1 MKKRKEIQEGWI
13 RVYSFVI
20 PTMVTALYLL
30 FSVCNF
36 GIFIEQGNKE
46 NIDVESLLDGIIT
59 FVTII
64 MGIFGFLIP
73 TLVSNKKDCGMI
85 EFFLEHTD
93 QKLFVRKLKM
103 LVVSGMVTVLLCLVL
118 FLENIL
124 KEWVFTFGM
133 TFLVWFLLFFVC
145 NAYRFIGLILS
156 LLIFNRKTNDIS
168 IKNEVGKQ
176 VVGQMSEEERRK
188 LQESLSR
195 KNGTP

>member
-1 MKKRKEIQEGWI
+1 MEKRKGIQEGWI

-30 FSVCNF
+30 FSVCDF
-36 GIFIEQGNKE
+36 GIFVEHGSEE
-46 NIDVESLLDGIIT
+46 NINTESLLDGIIT

-73 TLVSNKKDCGMI
+73 ALVSNKKDCGMI

-93 QKLFVRKLKM
+93 QKLFVRKLKT
-103 LVVSGMVTVLLCLVL
+103 LVISGMVTVLLCLVL

-124 KEWVFTFGM
+124 KEWVITLGM
-133 TFLVWFLLFFVC
+133 ALLVWFLLFFVC
-145 NAYRFIGLILS
+145 NAYRFIGLLLS
-156 LLIFNRKTNDIS
+156 LLIFNKKTNDTGT
-168 IKNEVGKQ
+168 KNEAGKQ
-176 VVGQMSEEERRK
+176 IVGQMPEEESKK
-188 LQESLSR
+188 LRESLSG